1 VSTDRLPPAGLVVS
15 VMPTPTTPWR
25 TLGDI
30 ARLAEAAERGGAV
43 AVKVDGPAA
52 VRSVRAATSLP
63 VFAVHI
69 AEGRDGRTV
78 ITPSVGHAHDLL
90 EAGAD
95 LVELEADAD
104 ARAALGQDVG
114 GLLRAVADLG
124 APVKAG
130 VRRVADGVTAQQAG
144 AVVVGS
150 SVLGYGRG
158 VASTAPGPDLALV
171 ADLVAALDVPVSAER
186 GFGAMADVQ
195 RARALGARYVVVGS
209 AITDPAHLTRSFAA
223 AFE

>member
-1 VSTDRLPPAGLVVS
+1 
-15 VMPTPTTPWR
+15 MPTATTPWR
-25 TLGDI
+25 GLADM

-43 AVKVDGPAA
+43 AVKVDGPEA
-52 VRSVRAATSLP
+52 VRAVREATSLP
-63 VFAVHI
+63 VLAVHI
-69 AEGRDGRTV
+69 AEDQNGRTV

-90 EAGAD
+90 DAGAD
-95 LVELEADAD
+95 MVELEADAA

-114 GLLRAVADLG
+114 ALLRAVADLG

-130 VRRVADGVTAQQAG
+130 VRRVEDGVTAQLAG

-150 SVLGYGRG
+150 SVLGYGGG
-158 VASTAPGPDLALV
+158 VTTVPGPDLALV

-186 GFGAMADVQ
+186 GFGAPADVG

-209 AITDPAHLTRSFAA
+209 AITDPAFLTRSFAA